1 MEFGS
6 FHGSK
11 SGAGGGNRTLIGHL
25 GPKACIRVVA
35 SFRYDPVLRVN
46 SSVLDCA
53 PWCTHDIHAPQ
64 TGDQSLI
71 VQS

>member
-25 GPKACIRVVA
+25 GPKACIRVMV

-53 PWCTHDIHAPQ
+53 PWCTLISMPPQ
-64 TGDQSLI
+64 TGDQSPI
-71 VQS
+71 V